1 MFKALWCASFT
12 EKNITN
18 AFAKT
23 SIFPYNPKVVLD
35 KITRLVPPPAPIS

>member
-1 MFKALWCASFT
+1 MFKASWCASFT

-23 SIFPYNPKVVLD
+23 GIFLYNLRVVFD